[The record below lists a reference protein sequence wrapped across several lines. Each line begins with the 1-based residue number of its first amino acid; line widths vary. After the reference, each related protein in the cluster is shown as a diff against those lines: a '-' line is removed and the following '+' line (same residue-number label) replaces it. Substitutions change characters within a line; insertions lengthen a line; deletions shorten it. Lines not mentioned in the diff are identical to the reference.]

1 MKYCTPQPGDVNTA
15 LALLSDPVA
24 LSVLTA
30 LDAVVVRAAVGY
42 GSPEHVVALVLLID
56 PVAGVQTTEVGVV
69 ADMTMLPLENVF
81 VMFTIVAVKIAA
93 EATNAGRRV

>member
-1 MKYCTPQPGDVNTA
+1 
-15 LALLSDPVA
+15 
-24 LSVLTA
+24 
-30 LDAVVVRAAVGY
+30 
-42 GSPEHVVALVLLID
+42 VALVLLID